1 MLFHQSHNSLGENNF
16 NFNTYRDEIW
26 EPHFH
31 KNFELVYVLGGV
43 LNCTVN
49 GKSAEVTCG
58 QYALCLPYEIHSYKP
73 QSNTVYWVGVFS
85 EDFIHAFAKQVK
97 HKEGSTF
104 VFECDS
110 TVTEFF
116 ESNIIENKN
125 PSSLMIKSCL
135 YAVCD
140 SYLSKIPLLDK
151 KQNRDENLEIIID
164 YISQNF
170 TSDIKLSDLSN
181 LLGYDYHYISRY
193 FNSVFNMTFT
203 EFVNLYR
210 LEHAV
215 RILEET
221 NKKIV
226 NIAYESGF
234 QSVRSFNSAFKQYY
248 NVSPSDYRK
257 NMKK

>member
-1 MLFHQSHNSLGENNF
+1 MLFHQAHNSLSENNF
-16 NFNTYRDEIW
+16 NFNTYHNEIW

-31 KNFELVYVLGGV
+31 KNFELVYVMNGTLS
-43 LNCTVN
+43 CTVN
-49 GKSAEVTCG
+49 GKSDNVKSG

-73 QSNTVYWVGVFS
+73 LGDTVYWVGVFS
-85 EDFIHAFAKQVK
+85 EDFVHAFAKQLN

-104 VFECDS
+104 IFECDD
-110 TVTEFF
+110 TVTDFF
-116 ESNIIENKN
+116 KSNLIEKEN
-125 PSSLMIKSCL
+125 PTFLMIKSCL
-135 YAVCD
+135 YAICD
-140 SYLSKIPLLDK
+140 SYLAKVELYDK

-164 YISQNF
+164 YVSQNF
-170 TSDIKLSDLSN
+170 TSDIRLSDLSR

-215 RILEET
+215 RILEES

-226 NIAYESGF
+226 EIAYESGF
-234 QSVRSFNSAFKQYY
+234 QSVRSFNNAFKQYY
-248 NVSPSDYRK
+248 NISPSDYRK